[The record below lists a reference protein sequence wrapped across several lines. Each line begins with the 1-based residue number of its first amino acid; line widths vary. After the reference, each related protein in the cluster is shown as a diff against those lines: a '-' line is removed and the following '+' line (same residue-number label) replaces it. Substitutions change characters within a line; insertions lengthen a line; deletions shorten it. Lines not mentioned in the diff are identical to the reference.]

1 MPVSNDDTRW
11 GELLLVSLLTRLT
24 IIAHTDLRMYV
35 KTLKHAAAR
44 EEKERKRAACRACIE
59 DQKAKI

>member
-1 MPVSNDDTRW
+1 MTIPGG

-44 EEKERKRAACRACIE
+44 EKKKGKELPAEHALKIKR
-59 DQKAKI
+59 QKFNTC